1 MLIKEHVHNE
11 AVSNMLI
18 NRIREK
24 SSDKPPPSSSL
35 ISKNTQLPQ
44 SAGLKYL
51 NKVASQQQHRYS
63 NNQDLITDNLENKDP
78 LINVQR

>member
-1 MLIKEHVHNE
+1 
-11 AVSNMLI
+11 MLI

-24 SSDKPPPSSSL
+24 SSDKLPSSSL
-35 ISKNTQLPQ
+35 ISKNTQRPQ

-63 NNQDLITDNLENKDP
+63 NNQDLIIDNLENKDP

>member
-1 MLIKEHVHNE
+1 
-11 AVSNMLI
+11 MLI

-24 SSDKPPPSSSL
+24 SSDKPHPSSSL
-35 ISKNTQLPQ
+35 ISKNTQRPQ

-63 NNQDLITDNLENKDP
+63 NNQDLIIDNLENKDP